1 MKKKFYDTNALLNLG
16 EKLLENEN
24 KFYVSQIS
32 LQELENIKN
41 NRNKDEGVRAKARHV
56 ARVLAEHSDAY
67 EFVPYAAA
75 ANGLLV
81 SFGMPET
88 PDNMICACAATVR
101 DSLVMMDDTVVFV
114 TADLCC
120 RLLAKNVFELDV
132 EDCIDEEENIYKG
145 YKKISGTTE
154 DINTAME
161 LIYST
166 NFDGW
171 NVNEYLLIQNSD
183 DGSEKEMRFDGTQ
196 FVQLKLPPSKFVKAK
211 NSLQRC
217 ALDIL
222 NNQDIT
228 IAAILGGY
236 GSGKTALT
244 MKMALYAVQEKGYQ
258 SQIVGIRSPIGE
270 GVQVGWLPGDFEMKT
285 NNFWKPLE
293 QQLEGKEFE
302 LERLLQQGVLSTEIP
317 FYLKGQTLDG
327 IILVDEAEDLTRK
340 ELRLVGTRIGQN
352 SRIFL
357 NGDYKQ
363 SVVSASAEGN
373 ALIQMC
379 DAFKGNPA
387 FGCIYLDEDVRSS
400 TSKMFAKLFE

>member
-16 EKLLENEN
+16 EKLLENED

-56 ARVLAEHSDAY
+56 ARVLAEHGDAY
-67 EFVPYAAA
+67 EFVPYAAE

-81 SFGMPET
+81 SLGMPET

-101 DSLVMMDDTVVFV
+101 DSLIMMDDTVVFV

-196 FVQLKLPPSKFVKAK
+196 FVPLKLPPSKFVKAK

-363 SVVSASAEGN
+363 SVVSASADGN

-379 DAFKGNPA
+379 DAFKGNSA

>member
-16 EKLLENEN
+16 EKLLESED

-56 ARVLAEHSDAY
+56 ARVLAEHGEAY

-81 SFGMPET
+81 SLGMPET

-101 DSLVMMDDTVVFV
+101 DSLVMMDDIVVFV

-132 EDCIDEEENIYKG
+132 EECIDEEENIYKG

-327 IILVDEAEDLTRK
+327 IILVDEAEDLTKK

-363 SVVSASAEGN
+363 SVVSASADGN

>member
-16 EKLLENEN
+16 EKLLENED

-56 ARVLAEHSDAY
+56 ARILAEHGDAY
-67 EFVPYAAA
+67 EFVPYAAS

-81 SFGMPET
+81 SLGMPET
-88 PDNMICACAATVR
+88 PDNMICACAGTVR
-101 DSLVMMDDTVVFV
+101 DSLIMMDDTVVFV

-132 EDCIDEEENIYKG
+132 EECIDEEENIYKG

-327 IILVDEAEDLTRK
+327 IILVDEAEDLTKK

>member
-16 EKLLENEN
+16 EKLLENED

-56 ARVLAEHSDAY
+56 ARVLAEHGDAY

-81 SFGMPET
+81 SLGMLET

-101 DSLVMMDDTVVFV
+101 DSLIMMDDTVVFV

-132 EDCIDEEENIYKG
+132 EECIDEEENIYKG

-363 SVVSASAEGN
+363 SVVSTSAEGN

-379 DAFKGNPA
+379 DAFKGNPS

>member
-16 EKLLENEN
+16 EKLLESED

-56 ARVLAEHSDAY
+56 ARVLAEHGEAY

-81 SFGMPET
+81 SLGMPET
-88 PDNMICACAATVR
+88 PDNMICACAGTVR
-101 DSLVMMDDTVVFV
+101 DSLIMMDDTVVFV

-132 EDCIDEEENIYKG
+132 EECIDEEENIYKG
-145 YKKISGTTE
+145 YKKIAGTTE

-363 SVVSASAEGN
+363 SVVSASADGN

>member
-16 EKLLENEN
+16 EKLLENED

-56 ARVLAEHSDAY
+56 ARVLAEHCDAY
-67 EFVPYAAA
+67 EFVPYAAE

-81 SFGMPET
+81 SLGMPET

-101 DSLVMMDDTVVFV
+101 NSLVMMDDTVVFV

-132 EDCIDEEENIYKG
+132 EECIDEEENIYKG

-171 NVNEYLLIQNSD
+171 NVNEYLLIQNFD

-327 IILVDEAEDLTRK
+327 IILVDEAEDLTKK

-363 SVVSASAEGN
+363 SVVSASADGN

-379 DAFKGNPA
+379 DAFKGNPS